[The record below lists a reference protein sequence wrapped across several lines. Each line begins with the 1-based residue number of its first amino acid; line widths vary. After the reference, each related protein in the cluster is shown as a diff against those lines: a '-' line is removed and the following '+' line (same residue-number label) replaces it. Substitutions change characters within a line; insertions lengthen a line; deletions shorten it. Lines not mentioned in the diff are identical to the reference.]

1 MSADIKEAAASGAK
15 KTWCTL
21 WNFTVNTGRR
31 AQILGR
37 YTLACWQQS
46 KIKCAER
53 TLGEKTYQALEQGE
67 ANPLSA
73 PEVNEALQKVREA
86 KERKEKNYQT
96 IAAIREKISSSCV
109 IPTPEEPGGIE
120 ENPPV
125 P

>member
-1 MSADIKEAAASGAK
+1 MSADIKDVAASGVK

-37 YTLACWQQS
+37 YALACGQQQ
-46 KIKCAER
+46 KIKQAER
-53 TLGEKTYQALEQGE
+53 ELGVKTFQALERGE
-67 ANPLSA
+67 TNPLVV
-73 PEVNEALQKVREA
+73 PEVSEAVQKA
-86 KERKEKNYQT
+86 KDLKELKEKNYQA

>member
-1 MSADIKEAAASGAK
+1 MSNTPDKATSGAQK
-15 KTWCTL
+15 AWCTL
-21 WNFTVNTGRR
+21 WNFTVNTSRR

-37 YTLACWQQS
+37 YALACSQQS

-53 TLGEKTYQALEQGE
+53 TLGEKTFQALEQGE
-67 ANPLSA
+67 ANPLTA
-73 PEVNEALQKVREA
+73 PEVSEALQKVKEA
-86 KERKEKNYQT
+86 KEAKEQNYQA